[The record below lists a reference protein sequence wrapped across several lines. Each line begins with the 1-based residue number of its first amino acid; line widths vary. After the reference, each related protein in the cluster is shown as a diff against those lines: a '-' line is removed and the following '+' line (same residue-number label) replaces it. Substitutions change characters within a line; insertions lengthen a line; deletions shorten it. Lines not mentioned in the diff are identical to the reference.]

1 MRRASRCAAVE
12 KILYL
17 GSICGKIC
25 YRDFIMKN
33 GEGMMTTKYI
43 KWTPEGGFDAGELSQ
58 AVRTIREGGL
68 VAFPTETVY
77 GLGGNGLRPEASR
90 KIYAAKGR
98 PSDNPLIL
106 HIAEKEQLRRIA
118 RGVPEKAEKLA
129 QVFWPGPL
137 TMIFEK
143 AAVVPYETTGGLDTV
158 AVRMPGHR
166 GALEFLKE
174 AGVPVAAPSANTSGR
189 PSPTRAA
196 HVREDLDGCI
206 DMVIDGGDVGI
217 GYESTILDMTERV
230 PVILR
235 PGAITKQMLADVI
248 GEVVMDP
255 ALMSAGSG
263 RPKAPGMKY
272 RHYAPNAEMI
282 VFRGEM
288 EAVADRIRKQVQSY
302 VREGRYQADEIG
314 ILAAEETAGSYAEG
328 QVVSAGS
335 RRDGTVGNTLYG
347 ALRKFD
353 ELHVKMI
360 LSESFYELEQQ
371 EAIMNRL
378 LKAAGQR
385 TVDV

>member
-1 MRRASRCAAVE
+1 M
-12 KILYL
+12 
-17 GSICGKIC
+17 G
-25 YRDFIMKN
+25 N
-33 GEGMMTTKYI
+33 GEGEMTTKYI
-43 KWTPEGGFDAGELSQ
+43 RWTPEDGFDPDELSE
-58 AVRTIREGGL
+58 AVRVIREGGL

-77 GLGGNGLRPEASR
+77 GLGGNGLRPEVSK

-106 HIAEKEQLRRIA
+106 HIAERKQLDRIA
-118 RGVPEKAEKLA
+118 RGVSEKSERLA
-129 QVFWPGPL
+129 DSFWPGPL

-143 AAVVPYETTGGLDTV
+143 ASCVPYETTGGLDTI
-158 AVRMPGHR
+158 AVRMPDHT
-166 GALEFLKE
+166 GALEFLKQ

-189 PSPTRAA
+189 PSPTKAA
-196 HVREDLDGCI
+196 HVREDLHGII

-217 GYESTILDMTERV
+217 GYESTILDMTETI

-235 PGAITKQMLADVI
+235 PGAVTKKMLSDVI

-255 ALMSAGSG
+255 ALMSVG
-263 RPKAPGMKY
+263 RDRPRAPGMKY

-282 VFRGEM
+282 VFQGSLA
-288 EAVADRIRKQVQSY
+288 AVADRIQKQVRSY
-302 VREGRYQADEIG
+302 VCDGSYKTEEIG
-314 ILAAEETAGSYAEG
+314 ILAAEETAGSYPEG

-335 RRDGTVGNTLYG
+335 RKKGTVGRMIYG

-353 ELHVKMI
+353 ELHVKII

-385 TVDV
+385 TIDV

>member
-1 MRRASRCAAVE
+1 MM
-12 KILYL
+12 
-17 GSICGKIC
+17 G
-25 YRDFIMKN
+25 N
-33 GEGMMTTKYI
+33 GEGAMTTKYI
-43 KWTPEGGFDAGELSQ
+43 RWTPADGFDTDELSE
-58 AVRTIREGGL
+58 AARVIREGGL

-77 GLGGNGLRPEASR
+77 GLGGNGLRPEVTK

-106 HIAEKEQLRRIA
+106 HIAEGKQLDQIV
-118 RGVPEKAEKLA
+118 RGVSEKTVMLA
-129 QVFWPGPL
+129 DAFWPGPL
-137 TMIFEK
+137 TMIFQK
-143 AAVVPYETTGGLDTV
+143 AACVPYETTGGLDTV
-158 AVRMPGHR
+158 AVRMPGHA
-166 GALEFLKE
+166 GALTFLKR
-174 AGVPVAAPSANTSGR
+174 AGVPVAAPSANISGR

-196 HVREDLDGCI
+196 HVREDLDGII

-217 GYESTILDMTERV
+217 GYESTILDMTETI

-235 PGAITKQMLADVI
+235 PGAVTKKMLSDVI

-255 ALMSAGSG
+255 ALMSAGRD

-282 VFRGEM
+282 VFQGDIA
-288 EAVADRIRKQVQSY
+288 AVADRIQKQVQSY
-302 VREGRYQADEIG
+302 VCDGSYKAEEIG
-314 ILAAEETAGSYAEG
+314 ILAAEETAGGYPQG
-328 QVVSAGS
+328 QVVTAGS
-335 RRDGTVGNTLYG
+335 RKNGTVGKMIYG

-353 ELHVKMI
+353 ELHVKII

-385 TVDV
+385 TIDV